1 MLNYLSDKQENMSDL
16 FKEVI
21 YKLKYQYQPKHFYI
35 IFASFQVMQFSL
47 LEVRPAARFKTMN
60 PNIIFHLLIKAI

>member
-1 MLNYLSDKQENMSDL
+1 MFGWFVLHRELQKMLNYLSDKQENMSDL

-35 IFASFQVMQFSL
+35 IFASF
-47 LEVRPAARFKTMN
+47 
-60 PNIIFHLLIKAI
+60 

>member
-1 MLNYLSDKQENMSDL
+1 MLNYLSDKQGNMSDL

-21 YKLKYQYQPKHFYI
+21 YKLKYQYQPKHCYI

-47 LEVRPAARFKTMN
+47 LEVRPATRFKTMN
-60 PNIIFHLLIKAI
+60 PNIIFHLRIKAI